1 MKKRN
6 HMSKG
11 AAYLSLFGLLSSCS
25 SFHRSTS
32 SEDFINNRSAHQVY
46 GELQESGVGFNAR
59 ALLVEGAD
67 ANGELAGGVT
77 WGAEKEASS
86 WLILKAMGPSGNQFK
101 SYITGLPDEA
111 REQFLRDFLSNYAKD
126 ANGYRTFRN
135 DDGVVID
142 LARDVKNVEGEAKTL
157 DLAFLKA
164 TDFENAPLSEL
175 DEKFA
180 TLVEMWNDKPMSYIK
195 PSVRAKFWKSNLP
208 GLAGTRFPKNYY
220 DYTPNFG
227 PAEKYVRDAHGTGV
241 GGWEINFNPLGT
253 YGEFE
258 ESVVWF
264 RSELKN
270 AGQLFQ
276 APGHQRMVF
285 QRHPNLPEEK
295 LADLYRA
302 IQAIIVLD
310 GIKGRTGIE
319 FANYK
324 SVLSDSDVKSLRTG
338 RGVIRL
344 EGDRFGENTMAV
356 EFRAGTKDI
365 RLARFLQTTLAA
377 RIAAND
383 FDGLEDISKY
393 SLYPSSGYYDSWD
406 PADLSNRF
414 GVKKSVAKRAIENL
428 DAAGI
433 KAAYTVPFWQWTK
446 RGIPF
451 ISTAKRAII
460 RDATKAFIEQAAGVS
475 GSEDKMKRELRDLM
489 VGWTKHTN
497 LQNDLRRYIK
507 PKRAISETADI
518 LNFTPPANRA
528 LVAHPIDVNKIDLGI
543 EYSGKMPVKLYA
555 DFSEDKLQDNKKAWI
570 QTSADLGTEERKA
583 LLERVAV
590 DLHKNLGGSGE
601 AALVESDGHGHGLDI
616 SYEIR
621 DPKNRKWVVEW
632 DGIGRSY
639 SAEGA
644 ILDGS
649 VRSGSVELVTPKFV
663 PTAED
668 MTAVYKA
675 FDSNN
680 IVPHILTGG
689 GHINIDLAAF
699 DGNPKALARFMTIF
713 HEHRGIIS
721 LMFQHY
727 NRLRTSEPLEIS
739 SSLASKLKNFNGSDA
754 DLKKL
759 LYNEQYFNTRYG
771 RKTRYIQLDL
781 SAYFQDVIPEE
792 FVTEDFDIQS
802 PVDPWRRT
810 FRVDPRIRKAEF
822 RMFNAP
828 RDPVES
834 ALQIRLVRAMLS
846 KALNEEGA
854 LSGKVQ
860 KVDHLA
866 YLANPSSALS
876 DLKKMCDDLGLE
888 VDDYRPAMGEG
899 LSDTDLAKRS
909 EFFESFREK
918 IAPFK
923 EQPGWGHAV
932 TPRNADNALSSEGRH
947 WSPGAADELNTMTH
961 EARIEAARRAESIR
975 ERVVPNRS
983 IQKAYRRS
991 DSCAAA
997 ISSFLR

>member
-1 MKKRN
+1 MKKN
-6 HMSKG
+6 HFAKS
-11 AAYLSLFGLLSSCS
+11 AAYLSLLGLISSCS
-25 SFHRSTS
+25 TFHRSTS

-59 ALLVEGAD
+59 ALMVDGAN
-67 ANGELAGGVT
+67 ANGDLAGGVT

-86 WLILKAMGPSGNQFK
+86 WLILKAMGPSGGQFK
-101 SYITGLPDEA
+101 TYIANLPDDK
-111 REQFLRDFLSNYAKD
+111 REEFLRDFLHHYAKD
-126 ANGYRTFRN
+126 ANGYRTFR
-135 DDGVVID
+135 DDSGTVID
-142 LARDVKNVEGEAKTL
+142 LARDVKNVDGEAKTL

-164 TDFENAPLSEL
+164 TNFESASLSEL

-180 TLVEMWNDKPMSYIK
+180 QLCEQWEGRPMSFIK
-195 PSVRAKFWKSNLP
+195 PSVRAKLWKSQLP
-208 GLAGTRFPKNYY
+208 GLEGVRFPKNYY

-241 GGWEINFNPLGT
+241 GGWEINFRPLGT

-258 ESVVWF
+258 ESVMWF

-302 IQAIIVLD
+302 IQALIVLD

-324 SVLSDSDVKSLRTG
+324 SVLSDADVASLRTG

-344 EGDRFGENTMAV
+344 EGERFGQNTMAV

-393 SLYPSSGYYDSWD
+393 SLYTDTGYSGWG
-406 PADLSNRF
+406 AEDLSNRF
-414 GVKKSVAKRAIENL
+414 GVKKSVAKKAIENL
-428 DAAGI
+428 NASGI
-433 KAAYTVPFWQWTK
+433 KASYTVPFWNWTK

-451 ISTAKRAII
+451 ISTAKRALI
-460 RDATKAFIEQAAGVS
+460 RDATKAFIEQAAAVS
-475 GSEDKMKRELRDLM
+475 GSEDQMKRELRDLM

-497 LQNDLRRYIK
+497 LQNDIRRYIK
-507 PKRAISETADI
+507 PKRAVADTADI
-518 LNFTPPANRA
+518 LNFNPPPGRA
-528 LVAHPIDVNKIDLGI
+528 LVANPVDVNQIDLGI

-570 QTSADLGTEERKA
+570 QTSADLGSEERKA

-590 DLHKNLGGSGE
+590 DLHKNLGGEGE
-601 AALVESDGHGHGLDI
+601 ASLVQSDGHGHGLDI
-616 SYEIR
+616 AYEIR

-639 SAEGA
+639 SAEGE
-644 ILDGS
+644 IIDGS

-668 MTAVYKA
+668 MSAVYKA

-739 SSLASKLKNFNGSDA
+739 NSLAQKLKNFNGSENE
-754 DLKKL
+754 LKKL

-771 RKTRYIQLDL
+771 RKTRYVQLDL
-781 SAYFQDVIPEE
+781 SAYYQDVIPEE

-802 PVDPWRRT
+802 PMDPWRRT

-846 KALNEEGA
+846 KALNEEGS

-860 KVDHLA
+860 KVDHLD
-866 YLANPSSALS
+866 YLAHPDRALA

-899 LSDTDLAKRS
+899 LSDTDIAKRS
-909 EFFESFREK
+909 EFFETFQQK

-923 EQPGWGHAV
+923 AQTGWGEAV
-932 TPRNADNALSSEGRH
+932 TPRSAANAISSEGRH
-947 WSPGAADELNTMTH
+947 WSPGPADELNTMTH
-961 EARIEAARRAESIR
+961 EDRIAAARRAQAIR
-975 ERVVPNRS
+975 DQIVPNRTL
-983 IQKAYRRS
+983 QKSYRRS

>member
-1 MKKRN
+1 MKKN
-6 HMSKG
+6 NFSKG

-25 SFHRSTS
+25 TFNRSTS
-32 SEDFINNRSAHQVY
+32 SEDVINNRSAHQVY

-59 ALLVEGAD
+59 ALLVDGAD
-67 ANGELAGGVT
+67 PNGNLAGGVT

-101 SYITGLPDEA
+101 GYISNLPEDK
-111 REQFLRDFLSNYAKD
+111 REEFLRDFLRNYAKD
-126 ANGYRTFRN
+126 ANGYRTFR
-135 DDGVVID
+135 DDNGVVID
-142 LARDVKNVEGEAKTL
+142 LARDVKSVEGQAKTL
-157 DLAFLKA
+157 DLTFLKT
-164 TDFENAPLSEL
+164 TDFDNASLSEL

-180 TLVEMWNDKPMSYIK
+180 TLVDMWEDKPMSFIK
-195 PSVRAKFWKSNLP
+195 PSVRSKFWKSQLP
-208 GLAGTRFPKNYY
+208 GLAGTKFPKNYY

-227 PAEKYVRDAHGTGV
+227 PAQKYVDNAHGTGV
-241 GGWEINFNPLGT
+241 GGWEINFKPLGT

-302 IQAIIVLD
+302 IQALIVLD

-324 SVLSDSDVKSLRTG
+324 SVLSDADMASLRTG

-377 RIAAND
+377 RIASND

-393 SLYPSSGYYDSWD
+393 NLYSGVGYSGWN
-406 PADLSNRF
+406 AEDLANRF
-414 GVKKSVAKRAIENL
+414 GVKKNVAQRAIDNL
-428 DAAGI
+428 ETAGI
-433 KAAYTVPFWQWTK
+433 KAGYTVPFWNWTK

-451 ISTAKRAII
+451 ISTPKRAII
-460 RDATKAFIEQAAGVS
+460 RDATRSFIEQAASVS

-507 PKRAISETADI
+507 PKRALSETADI
-518 LNFTPPANRA
+518 LHFNAPAGRA
-528 LVAHPIDVNKIDLGI
+528 LVANPVDVNKIDLGI

-555 DFSEDKLQDNKKAWI
+555 DYSDDKLQDNKKAWI

-601 AALVESDGHGHGLDI
+601 AALVQSDGHGHGLDI

-639 SAEGA
+639 SAEGD
-644 ILDGS
+644 IIDGS

-668 MTAVYKA
+668 MSAVYKA

-699 DGNPKALARFMTIF
+699 EGNPKALARFMTIF

-727 NRLRTSEPLEIS
+727 NRLRTSEPIEIS
-739 SSLASKLKNFNGSDA
+739 NSLAQKLKNFNGSESE
-754 DLKKL
+754 LKTL

-771 RKTRYIQLDL
+771 RKTRYLQLDL

-792 FVTEDFDIQS
+792 FVTDDFDIQS
-802 PVDPWRRT
+802 PVTPWRRT

-846 KALNEEGA
+846 KALNEDGA
-854 LSGKVQ
+854 LSGKIQ
-860 KVDHLA
+860 KVDHLD
-866 YLANPSSALS
+866 YLAHPDRALS

-899 LSDTDLAKRS
+899 LSDTDIAKRS
-909 EFFESFREK
+909 EFFETFREK

-923 EQPGWGHAV
+923 EQKGWGQAV
-932 TPRNADNALSSEGRH
+932 PPRSAQNAISSEGRE
-947 WSPGAADELNTMTH
+947 WVPGPADELNTMTH
-961 EARIEAARRAESIR
+961 EDRIAAARRAQTIR
-975 ERVVPNRS
+975 DQIVPNRS

>member
-1 MKKRN
+1 MKKN
-6 HMSKG
+6 YFAKS
-11 AAYLSLFGLLSSCS
+11 AAYLSLLGVMTSCS
-25 SFHRSTS
+25 SFNRSLS
-32 SEDFINNRSAHQVY
+32 SADPINNRSAHQVY
-46 GELQESGVGFNAR
+46 GELQESGVGFSAR
-59 ALLVEGAD
+59 ALMVDGAD
-67 ANGELAGGVT
+67 ANGDLAGGVT

-86 WLILKAMGPSGNQFK
+86 WLILKAMGPSGDQFK
-101 SYITGLPDEA
+101 NFIGNLPDDK
-111 REQFLRDFLSNYAKD
+111 RELFLRDFLSNYAKD
-126 ANGYRTFRN
+126 ANGYRTFR
-135 DDGVVID
+135 DDSGKVID
-142 LARDVKNVEGEAKTL
+142 LARDVKNVDGEAKTL
-157 DLAFLKA
+157 DLAFLKE
-164 TDFENAPLSEL
+164 TNFETASLSEL

-180 TLVEMWNDKPMSYIK
+180 KLCEAWEGKPMSFIK
-195 PSVRAKFWKSNLP
+195 PSVRAKLWKSQLP
-208 GLAGTRFPKNYY
+208 GLQGVRFTKNYY

-241 GGWEINFNPLGT
+241 GGWEINFRPLGT

-258 ESVVWF
+258 ESVAWF

-270 AGQLFQ
+270 AGTLFQ

-302 IQAIIVLD
+302 IQALIVLD

-324 SVLSDSDVKSLRTG
+324 SVQSDAEMASLRTG

-344 EGDRFGENTMAV
+344 EGDRFGANTMAV
-356 EFRAGTKDI
+356 EFRAGTKDL

-393 SLYPSSGYYDSWD
+393 SLYSPVSYNGWD
-406 PADLSNRF
+406 AADLSNRF
-414 GVKKSVAKRAIENL
+414 GVKKKVAQQAIDNL
-428 DAAGI
+428 NAAGI
-433 KAAYTVPFWQWTK
+433 KAGYTIPFWNWTK

-460 RDATKAFIEQAAGVS
+460 RDATKSFIEQAAQVS
-475 GSEDKMKRELRDLM
+475 GSPDQSKRELRDLM

-507 PKRAISETADI
+507 PKRSVADTADI
-518 LNFTPPANRA
+518 LNFNPPPGRA
-528 LVAHPIDVNKIDLGI
+528 LVANPVDVNQIDLGI

-555 DFSEDKLQDNKKAWI
+555 DFSDDKLQDNKKAWI

-601 AALVESDGHGHGLDI
+601 ASLVQSDGHGHGLDI

-621 DPKNRKWVVEW
+621 DPKNRKWIVEW

-639 SAEGA
+639 SAEGE
-644 ILDGS
+644 IIDGS

-668 MTAVYKA
+668 MGAVFKA

-699 DGNPKALARFMTIF
+699 DGNPKAMARFMTIF

-739 SSLASKLKNFNGSDA
+739 NSLAQKLKNFNGTEDE
-754 DLKKL
+754 LKQL

-771 RKTRYIQLDL
+771 RKTRYVQLDL
-781 SAYFQDVIPEE
+781 SAYYQDVIPEQ
-792 FVTEDFDIQS
+792 FITEDFDIQS

-834 ALQIRLVRAMLS
+834 ALQIRLVRAMLN
-846 KALNEEGA
+846 KALNEDST

-860 KVDHLA
+860 KVDHLE
-866 YLANPSSALS
+866 YLAHPERALN

-899 LSDTDLAKRS
+899 LSDTDLAKKS
-909 EFFESFREK
+909 EFFETFQQK

-923 EQPGWGHAV
+923 AQTGWGQAV
-932 TPRNADNALSSEGRH
+932 PPRSAAAALSSEGRH
-947 WSPGAADELNTMTH
+947 WSPGPADELNTMTH
-961 EARIEAARRAESIR
+961 EDRIAAARRAQALRDQI
-975 ERVVPNRS
+975 VPNRS
-983 IQKAYRRS
+983 MQKSYRRS